1 MTLMGSCGQTKT
13 AGHLVMVVVFL
24 CIGMAHASS
33 RGVARELLEDTHE
46 KNKTLP
52 SVSYV
57 SIKFDSSSPVDTQAA
72 AAQSQSGGIGSWLDR
87 KKNKFTGGGST
98 GSERDE
104 SPFVEGTAS
113 VDQSRDV
120 VTPVSGVGAST
131 GVSAAGGSGQMD
143 EDVAL
148 WQRQQLLEQLLQQ
161 TEQELAMRD

>member
-1 MTLMGSCGQTKT
+1 MMTLMSNQ
-13 AGHLVMVVVFL
+13 LVVLVVMFL
-24 CIGMAHASS
+24 CIGVAHASS
-33 RGVARELLEDTHE
+33 RGVARELLEDTHA

-57 SIKFDSSSPVDTQAA
+57 SIRFDSSSPVENQAA

-87 KKNKFTGGGST
+87 KKNKFTGGDSSGSQ
-98 GSERDE
+98 RDE

-120 VTPVSGVGAST
+120 VSPVSGV
-131 GVSAAGGSGQMD
+131 SATGGSGQMD

-148 WQRQQLLEQLLQQ
+148 WQRQQLLEQLLEQ

>member
-1 MTLMGSCGQTKT
+1 MTPTTNQ
-13 AGHLVMVVVFL
+13 LVVLVVMFL
-24 CIGMAHASS
+24 FLGVAHASS
-33 RGVARELLEDTHE
+33 RGVARELLQEDTHA

-57 SIKFDSSSPVDTQAA
+57 SIRFDSSSPVENQAA
-72 AAQSQSGGIGSWLDR
+72 AAQSQGGGIGSWLDR
-87 KKNKFTGGGST
+87 KKNKFTGGGSS
-98 GSERDE
+98 GSQRDE

-120 VTPVSGVGAST
+120 VSPVSGVGAST
-131 GVSAAGGSGQMD
+131 GVSATTDGSGQID

-148 WQRQQLLEQLLQQ
+148 WQRQQLLEQLLEQ

>member
-1 MTLMGSCGQTKT
+1 MSNQ
-13 AGHLVMVVVFL
+13 LVVLVVMFL
-24 CIGMAHASS
+24 CLGVAHASS
-33 RGVARELLEDTHE
+33 RGVARELLQEDTHA

-57 SIKFDSSSPVDTQAA
+57 SIRFDSSSPVENQAA

-87 KKNKFTGGGST
+87 KKNKFTGGGSS
-98 GSERDE
+98 GSQRDE

-120 VTPVSGVGAST
+120 VSPVSGV
-131 GVSAAGGSGQMD
+131 SAATGGSGQMD

-148 WQRQQLLEQLLQQ
+148 WQRQQLLEQLLEQ